1 MVLKLVVYDTSQLSG
16 YGDTIPRFSNTKTK
30 IRSPNGFE
38 KWRSSENRTHK
49 KTIGWFPWNSSCKC
63 WYSSFVQC
71 FNREGLQVDPQHISR
86 RSLPVYVPKQSKLSI
101 DKKDGGLNIL
111 RPELWQP
118 PPFLG
123 SWNNNPISMGLKK

>member
-16 YGDTIPRFSNTKTK
+16 YSDTIPRFSNTKTK
-30 IRSPNGFE
+30 IRSPNGRE

-86 RSLPVYVPKQSKLSI
+86 RSLPVYVPKQSKSSI

-111 RPELWQP
+111 RPELW
-118 PPFLG
+118 
-123 SWNNNPISMGLKK
+123 